1 MDKDD
6 LWREYQE
13 ISHNIRWLGD
23 VRFRLL
29 ALVPSVS
36 GLAVA
41 VLAQVDRASAAAALA
56 VSLLGLVSTAG
67 LLVYDL
73 RNSEVYNALLL
84 RVRYIE
90 RCLKLP
96 SSGLRRNAVGQFGER
111 PLPRGEGRLLAVTH
125 GLGLALIY
133 GSALGLWSF
142 AVTHFAAVAAEI
154 RSPDQWA
161 GFAGFTVAVAAVV
174 GLLVMKPTR
183 SPTAE
188 TPASKHPQ
196 VDQHRDD

>member
-41 VLAQVDRASAAAALA
+41 VLAQVDRASVAAALA
-56 VSLLGLVSTAG
+56 DSLLGLVATAG

-73 RNSEVYNALLL
+73 RNSEVYNALLF

-90 RCLKLP
+90 RRLELP
-96 SSGLRRNAVGQFGER
+96 SSGLRPDAAGQYGER
-111 PLPRGEGRLLAVTH
+111 PFPRGEGRTLAVTH

-133 GSALGLWSF
+133 GAALGLWAF
-142 AVTHFAAVAAEI
+142 AVAHFGAVTGGI
-154 RSPDQWA
+154 QSPDQWA
-161 GFAGFTVAVAAVV
+161 GVAGLTVSVAVVV

-183 SPTAE
+183 SPEPESPTSRSADE
-188 TPASKHPQ
+188 
-196 VDQHRDD
+196 